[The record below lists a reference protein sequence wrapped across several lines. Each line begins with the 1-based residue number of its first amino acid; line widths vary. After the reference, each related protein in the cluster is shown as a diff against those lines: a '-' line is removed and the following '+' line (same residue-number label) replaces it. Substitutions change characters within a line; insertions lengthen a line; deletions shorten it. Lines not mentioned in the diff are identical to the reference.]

1 MASNLLKYA
10 STQKR
15 PTLHAAQQETPDT
28 GPTLGPTLARHRPT
42 PLDTLDTPTHQGST
56 SVVLKAYK
64 AKYRRLP
71 TLGDDVTDDEGEE
84 GDEGADEGLGLTC
97 SAVARGRVSVDLSQY
112 PHT

>member
-10 STQKR
+10 STQTR
-15 PTLHAAQQETPDT
+15 PTLHAGQQETPDT
-28 GPTLGPTLARHRPT
+28 GPTLARHRPT
-42 PLDTLDTPTHQGST
+42 PLDTPDTPTHQGST

-84 GDEGADEGLGLTC
+84 GDEGADEGD
-97 SAVARGRVSVDLSQY
+97 SD
-112 PHT
+112 